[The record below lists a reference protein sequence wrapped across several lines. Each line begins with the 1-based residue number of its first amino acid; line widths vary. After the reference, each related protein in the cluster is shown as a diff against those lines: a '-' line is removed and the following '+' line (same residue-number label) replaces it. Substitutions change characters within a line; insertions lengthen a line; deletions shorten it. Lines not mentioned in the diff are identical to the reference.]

1 MSNRLAVYEGRNVTI
16 VAMAIPIEDGIPQD
30 TFLKITPPEVYEHV
44 ESLDGVI
51 TRFRKG
57 SRIYLVELTLHASS
71 SHNVVLSA
79 LHGADAIATGGAGV
93 GALFVKDNNG
103 SSLYAA
109 EQCWIMKAPDGE
121 FGASRPDVTWQ
132 MVAAA
137 DPHTMILGGN

>member
-1 MSNRLAVYEGRNVTI
+1 MSNRLAVYEGRNVTV

-30 TFLKITPPEVYEHV
+30 TFLKITPPEVYDQI

-57 SRIYLVELTLHASS
+57 SRIYLVELTLQASS
-71 SHNVVLSA
+71 SHNAVLSA

-93 GALFVKDNNG
+93 GAFFAKDNSG

-109 EQCWIMKAPDGE
+109 EQMWIMKAPDGE
-121 FGASRPDVTWQ
+121 FGASRPDVTWS